1 MDNLNTATDLI
12 PAARQEGDSVILS
25 ICGELDLHNSPE
37 LRTHLLDLL
46 NRTKARRLVLNL
58 GGVPYMDS
66 SALAVL
72 VEALKKLMKTGGKV
86 FLVALQPRVKGLIEI
101 ARLAT
106 IFGICANEQDA
117 LAAKIP

>member
-1 MDNLNTATDLI
+1 MDTLTTATDLI
-12 PAARQEGDSVILS
+12 PAARRDGDAIVLSV
-25 ICGELDLHNSPE
+25 CGELDLHNSPE

-46 NRTKARRLVLNL
+46 NRTKPHRLILNL
-58 GGVPYMDS
+58 KDVPYMDS

-72 VEALKKLMKTGGKV
+72 VEALKKMMKTGGRV

-117 LAAKIP
+117 LAAKSP

>member
-12 PAARQEGDSVILS
+12 PAARQEGDSIILS
-25 ICGELDLHNSPE
+25 VRGELDLHNSPE

-46 NRTKARRLVLNL
+46 NRTKPRRLVLNL

-72 VEALKKLMKTGGKV
+72 VEALKKMMKTGGRV

-117 LAAKIP
+117 LATKI